1 MAKFGFCG
9 ATFVGQSLSADSEDI
24 VDLYPEPMSGP
35 GITPKSPMALYS
47 RPGLKFVGGLPGANG
62 PVRAMFS
69 QNGVVYGVIG
79 NQILQFTQNM
89 DGTLAFSL
97 SASIATSTGPV
108 SISSNSQ
115 QLLILDGTGTGYVL
129 GIPGTGG
136 TQAIPITS
144 SGWPSGTY
152 GVFIDDY
159 FVVMQSNS
167 RKFFLSNLLDGT
179 MWDPLF
185 FATKEGNS
193 DNIVSLLAAHDD
205 LWIFGNQTTEIWSN
219 TGAANFPFQR
229 VPGLIINEGCAA
241 QFSPVNVSDNVFW
254 LSQSV
259 RGKGIVWKASGFQ
272 PTRISNYSIE
282 YLISQMSR
290 IDDAIGYS
298 YTENGHVFYIL
309 YFPTANQTLAYDD
322 TTGMWHKRGFWNTQT
337 GQYDAHLGQCYAFAF
352 GLDLIGSRNSPTIY
366 NQTSNYYQDDVSP
379 NGISSA
385 VTQNPIR
392 RLRSSPHVSDEL
404 KVYNH
409 DLLQIDMQV
418 GVGLSGTPP
427 TPGVNPQIMMQ
438 MSNDGG
444 FTWGNER
451 WLSIGS
457 QGQYKTRIKFW
468 RLGKSKDRCYRVVV
482 SDPIPVAFVDAY
494 LRVRPGDGAV

>member
-1 MAKFGFCG
+1 
-9 ATFVGQSLSADSEDI
+9 
-24 VDLYPEPMSGP
+24 
-35 GITPKSPMALYS
+35 MALYS
-47 RPGLKFVGGLPGANG
+47 RPGLKFLSGFPGVNG
-62 PVRAMFS
+62 AVRGMFS
-69 QNGVVYGVIG
+69 QNGIVYFVIG
-79 NQILQFTQNM
+79 NQVGHVTQNT
-89 DGTLAFSL
+89 DGTLNFAVSGIL
-97 SASIATSTGPV
+97 ATNSGPV

-129 GIPGTGG
+129 SLPPFTAP
-136 TQAIPITS
+136 QAFPITS
-144 SGWPSGTY
+144 AGWPQGTY

-159 FVVMQSNS
+159 FVVMQKNS
-167 RKFFLSNLLDGT
+167 RQFNLSSLLDGT
-179 MWDPLF
+179 TWDPLF
-185 FATKEGNS
+185 YATKEGNS

-205 LWIFGNQTTEIWSN
+205 LWIFGNQTIEIWSN

-241 QFSPVNVSDNVFW
+241 QFSTVNVSDNVFW
-254 LSQSV
+254 LGQSV
-259 RGKGIVWKASGFQ
+259 RGRGIVWKASGFQ

-282 YLISQMSR
+282 YMISQMPR
-290 IDDAIGYS
+290 IDDAIAYS
-298 YTENGHVFYIL
+298 YTENGHVFYVL

-322 TTGMWHKRGFWNTQT
+322 TTGMWHERGFWNTLT

-352 GLDLIGSRNSPTIY
+352 GLDLIGSRNSPVIY

-379 NGISSA
+379 NGQPNA

-418 GVGLSGTPP
+418 GIGISGTPP
-427 TPGVNPQIMMQ
+427 TPGVNPQVMMQ
-438 MSNDGG
+438 MSDDGG

-451 WLSIGS
+451 WLSAGA
-457 QGQYKTRIKFW
+457 QGQYKKRVKFW
-468 RLGKSKDRCYRVVV
+468 RLGKSKDRCYRVVI
-482 SDPIPVAFVDAY
+482 SDPVPVAFVDAY
-494 LRVRPGDGAV
+494 LRVRPGDGAS